1 MAVEKAS
8 VCTWRDGI
16 VNISVIGGTG
26 TIGAHVLRIL
36 TERGHSPLALARSDV
51 AAQAVRDRGGVA
63 RRGDLDDS
71 NAVRGLVADADAV
84 LLLTGNGPDQ
94 IRHECG
100 VIDAVAL
107 TSTATIVKV
116 SVPGAAADSPFELG
130 KAHHAI
136 EEHLRASGL
145 AHSIVRPGWLMQ
157 NIALVAAGIRDR
169 DELAL
174 PIGDGAMAAVD
185 ARDVALVCALL
196 LEDPAGAAGT
206 DHTLTGAADIT
217 GTSMAAALTTA
228 TGRSVTFRDSTLEE
242 FSATLLA
249 GGVPP
254 DGVGDLGALYDFA
267 IRHGFLAG
275 PSNAVPDL
283 TGTAALTFHDFATAH
298 RGWFT
303 RS

>member
-1 MAVEKAS
+1 
-8 VCTWRDGI
+8 
-16 VNISVIGGTG
+16 VNISIIGGTG
-26 TIGAHVLRIL
+26 TMGAHVLRL
-36 TERGHSPLALARSDV
+36 LAEHGHDPLALARSDV
-51 AAQAVRDRGGVA
+51 AAQAVRDLGGVA
-63 RRGDLDDS
+63 HRGDLDNDD
-71 NAVRGLVADADAV
+71 AVRGLVVDADSV
-84 LLLTGNGPDQ
+84 FLLTGNGPDQ
-94 IRHECG
+94 IRHERA
-100 VIDAVAL
+100 VIDAVTQ
-107 TSTATIVKV
+107 TSKATIVKV

-130 KAHHAI
+130 RAHHAS

-174 PIGDGAMAAVD
+174 PIGDGAVAAVD

-206 DHTLTGAADIT
+206 DHTLIGAADVT
-217 GTSMAAALTTA
+217 GISMAAALSTA
-228 TGRSVTFRDSTLEE
+228 TGRSVGFRDSTLEE

-249 GGVPP
+249 GGIAP

-275 PSNAVPDL
+275 PSNTVPDL
-283 TGTAALTFHDFATAH
+283 TGQAAHTFDDFAAAH
-298 RGWFT
+298 RSWFA

>member
-1 MAVEKAS
+1 M
-8 VCTWRDGI
+8 
-16 VNISVIGGTG
+16 NISIIGGTG

-36 TERGHSPLALARSDV
+36 AERGHNPLALARSDV

-63 RRGDLDDS
+63 HRGDLDDN

-84 LLLTGNGPDQ
+84 LLVTGNGPDQ

-100 VIDAVAL
+100 AIDAVAQ
-107 TSTATIVKV
+107 TSRATIVKV

-145 AHSIVRPGWLMQ
+145 THAIVRPGWLMQ
-157 NIALVAAGIRDR
+157 NIALVANGIRDR

-174 PIGDGAMAAVD
+174 PIGDGAVAAVD
-185 ARDVALVCALL
+185 ARDIAFACALL

-206 DHTLTGAADIT
+206 DHTLTGAADVT
-217 GTSMAAALTTA
+217 GTSMAAALSAT
-228 TGRSVTFRDSTLEE
+228 TGRPIAYRDSTLEE

-275 PSNAVPDL
+275 ASTAVPDL

-298 RGWFT
+298 RSWFN